1 MQTGDAQ
8 PEVANLDV
16 TPERPQVRL
25 AALAGVLA
33 AGSLV
38 LSSGVESEAVR
49 LRILSGF
56 LLVLAAAEGFF
67 GLAALFR
74 PRQFES
80 EAPGIYMRQ
89 HLGLYNLFAVLL
101 YLFAAL
107 DPLANRAVIHAVIAL
122 YVVHAG
128 SEFWCFLR
136 LAPPGMDDSFRPRAT
151 YLTDGATLL
160 AVILP
165 VVVFYP

>member
-8 PEVANLDV
+8 PKVANLDV

-25 AALAGVLA
+25 TALAGVLA

-67 GLAALFR
+67 GLAALFPASSR
-74 PRQFES
+74 ARLPASIFGSIWVSTTCSPCCSTSSRHSIPWQT
-80 EAPGIYMRQ
+80 AP
-89 HLGLYNLFAVLL
+89 
-101 YLFAAL
+101 
-107 DPLANRAVIHAVIAL
+107 
-122 YVVHAG
+122 
-128 SEFWCFLR
+128 
-136 LAPPGMDDSFRPRAT
+136 
-151 YLTDGATLL
+151 
-160 AVILP
+160 
-165 VVVFYP
+165 

>member
-33 AGSLV
+33 AGFLV

-56 LLVLAAAEGFF
+56 LLVLCQNSAGRLRSLPIVVVQHPAQPLMPFDTAVHG
-67 GLAALFR
+67 GGAALVIDQLVSEPLMIPLDVVVLRVLVVSQNWIVASLTLLRGSSGSEVRRVFHAARGDRDLGARWR
-74 PRQFES
+74 PR
-80 EAPGIYMRQ
+80 
-89 HLGLYNLFAVLL
+89 
-101 YLFAAL
+101 
-107 DPLANRAVIHAVIAL
+107 
-122 YVVHAG
+122 
-128 SEFWCFLR
+128 
-136 LAPPGMDDSFRPRAT
+136 
-151 YLTDGATLL
+151 
-160 AVILP
+160 
-165 VVVFYP
+165 

>member
-33 AGSLV
+33 VGSLV

-74 PRQFES
+74 PRES
-80 EAPGIYMRQ
+80 EAPGIYIRQ

-107 DPLANRAVIHAVIAL
+107 DPLANRAVIQAVIAL

-128 SEFWCFLR
+128 YEFWCFLR